1 MGDKLINYLIQLI
14 NTIIHVIA
22 QLKWNVKSN
31 TYIDSNKEI
40 NDKNT
45 KSKIGGNVIIPKYK
59 NVFAKGCTPN
69 CSEEVCLVICY

>member
-59 NVFAKGCTPN
+59 NVFAKGCTRN